1 MAEGLET
8 THSESTILDDNSNG
22 IPLKTEIDETNEEGN
37 NIVAA
42 AMMKLPADQ
51 LAMLREDFKN
61 VPFGLSLYQ
70 FVSVMLKYAEQQKQ
84 NSLAASQRM
93 GGASPR
99 RIKREEAEK
108 KRKMELEEA
117 AAAAA
122 AGDGGGEGDGEE
134 FTDEEISAVADLV
147 ELFHQVDVNG
157 DNAMEW
163 DEFTGFIINMAMA
176 ARSDVHFHDHWHIRS
191 EDEFTVEPV
200 AKDRR

>member
-22 IPLKTEIDETNEEGN
+22 IALKTEIDETNEEGN

-51 LAMLREDFKN
+51 LAMLREDFKK

-108 KRKMELEEA
+108 KATPFLVTKAKQDRCVWGGVVACKGIEDKEA
-117 AAAAA
+117 
-122 AGDGGGEGDGEE
+122 
-134 FTDEEISAVADLV
+134 I
-147 ELFHQVDVNG
+147 
-157 DNAMEW
+157 
-163 DEFTGFIINMAMA
+163 
-176 ARSDVHFHDHWHIRS
+176 
-191 EDEFTVEPV
+191 
-200 AKDRR
+200 

>member
-51 LAMLREDFKN
+51 LAMLREDFKK

-108 KRKMELEEA
+108 KRKKELEE

-122 AGDGGGEGDGEE
+122 AGDGGGGGW
-134 FTDEEISAVADLV
+134 
-147 ELFHQVDVNG
+147 G
-157 DNAMEW
+157 
-163 DEFTGFIINMAMA
+163 G
-176 ARSDVHFHDHWHIRS
+176 VH
-191 EDEFTVEPV
+191 
-200 AKDRR
+200 